1 MRVRL
6 AIKKA
11 TTFKS
16 SRFGG
21 AFPGVAISAASTLQ
35 LKEKSMNFRSFTS
48 RTIALAAFAALVS
61 VSAPALAQYGGT
73 TCSGCTPPSVGT
85 GLNLTGLAGTSGTA
99 ITLFEGPNGS
109 GKVNSDGSSSMD
121 IVLNAAGSACPGG
134 CEEASYT
141 VNGKARQLSTAIG
154 AASSRV
160 PGVQAGVSS
169 LTSAQAIVGFIKGQ

>member
-48 RTIALAAFAALVS
+48 RTIALAAFA
-61 VSAPALAQYGGT
+61 VSAPALAQFSGT